1 MSTESQQPQMVETP
15 EEPLFHTTSKHGGR
29 DFDDRHGREQSNDRS
44 VAADQNIEELVRR
57 VSNAHVKSSSSASLT
72 STLTSHLDYDFDNI
86 VLKPSFSASLASTL
100 ISYPDYDAAN
110 SVLSPRPGSNLD
122 PKSAI
127 FDARVWIREFIKL
140 TESDPASAPP
150 RALGVAFKD
159 LSVFGS
165 STGTQFQKSVGSALI
180 GIAKDLVRVASS
192 SKRQER
198 RLGILRDFEGV
209 VEKGEMLLVLGP
221 PGSGCSTF
229 LKTLSSQTADLEV
242 SEQAYINYR
251 GIDSSRIRS
260 SLRGD
265 VLYNAELDTHLAH
278 LTVGETLTFA
288 SRARTVRHV
297 PAGFSRQQFDLVN
310 RDVMMA
316 IFGLTHTVD
325 TRVGDDAVRGVSG
338 GERKRVSIAEAAL
351 TGAKFQCW
359 DNSTRGLDS
368 ANAINFCRNL
378 RLQADLLGVASA
390 VALYQAPQYAYD
402 LFDRVTV
409 IYEGKQ
415 IFFGRR
421 AEAKQYFQDLGFH
434 CLDRQTVPDFLTSM
448 TSPHE
453 RRVRPGF
460 EDIVPRTPDEFVQ
473 RWRASKQ
480 RQHLVQELAAYEQ
493 KHPSRERLEEYQ
505 QSRHAEQAKS
515 QRTSSP
521 YTISYVQ
528 QVSLTFWRA
537 WRRLLADPDFTIASL
552 LFNLIMALIL
562 GSMFYNLKPD
572 SSSFYYRGGIIF
584 FSLMFNAFSSQ
595 LEVLTIYAERP
606 VVEKQNRY
614 AFYHQSA
621 QAIASYLCDLPYK
634 IANMFVFNILVYFM
648 ASLRREP
655 GPFFFFCLV
664 TLLATLSQSA
674 MFRTL
679 ASITRTPE
687 QAMIPSTLLGM
698 GLMMYTGFTMPT
710 AYMPA
715 WSRWMGYINPLA
727 YSFEAL
733 MANEFHGRE
742 FDCAGMVP
750 QGPGYG
756 GLPPE
761 SRICSVVG
769 SEPGSSVVNGDR
781 YINLSFGYY
790 NSHKWRNVGIL
801 CGFTLLF
808 FVTYLVMAEFS
819 KPPKTRGE
827 VLVFRRGQIPP
838 PFKAGK
844 SATRDADPEA
854 QARGNQPVV
863 AEKGES
869 NVGSGSFNGNGLT
882 ASTSVFH
889 WEDLC
894 YDIKVKGG
902 AERRLLDHVDGWVKP
917 GVSTV
922 LMGVSGA
929 GKTTLLD
936 VLATRVSIGVVSG
949 DTLINGIPTDATFQ
963 HRVGYVQQQ
972 DIHLS
977 TMTVREALEFS
988 AVLRQSSEIP
998 RKEKLQY
1005 VDHVIDILE
1014 MQEFAGA
1021 VIGAPGE
1028 GLNVE
1033 QRKRLTIGVE
1043 LAARPQLLVFFDE
1056 PTSGLDSQTSWAIS
1070 VLIRKLANS
1079 GQAVLCTIHQPS
1091 AILFNQFDRLL
1102 LIAPGGKTVFF
1113 GDLGKNSSNLIDYFE
1128 RNGAPAIP
1136 ADANPAEWMLEVIKP
1151 PKDRSKGIDWH
1162 QTWRDSPEYQDVKKE
1177 LARLRALA
1185 SARTNASVDDKSQH
1199 QEFVSSFFT
1208 QFWEVMVR
1216 TSKHF
1221 WRSPVYM
1228 WSKTALITLSS
1239 LYLGFSYSANNSIQ
1253 GLQNQLWAIF
1263 MLFIL
1268 FININEQIMT
1278 MFVPQRNLYE
1288 SRERPSKIYRWT
1300 TYIMANIVIELFWN
1314 SIMAVIMYFC
1324 WYYPVGFVRNTT
1336 PDDQAIRG
1344 FLVFLFLWVYLLF
1357 TSTFSHFAIVWIA
1370 LPETAGVLTSLLW
1383 MLCIL
1388 FCGIGVPRA
1397 DLPGFWT
1404 FMYRASPATYL
1415 VGGIMSTAVAN
1426 TDVTCADYEV
1436 LYLVPPSGGSMSCDE
1451 FLGPFAEAAGGR
1463 VLDPAALDKC
1473 GYCPLGTTNDFLAQ
1487 FELSYDTRWRDF
1499 GLVWVYI
1506 LFNIGAALG
1515 LYWAFRVPKGKGSK
1529 VKRA

>member
-1 MSTESQQPQMVETP
+1 MEHSHKPA
-15 EEPLFHTTSKHGGR
+15 
-29 DFDDRHGREQSNDRS
+29 
-44 VAADQNIEELVRR
+44 AADENIEELVRR
-57 VSNAHVKSSSSASLT
+57 ISSTHVKSTSSASST
-72 STLTSHLDYDFDNI
+72 STPFSQLDYENNSP
-86 VLKPSFSASLASTL
+86 LSPHPGSSLDPT
-100 ISYPDYDAAN
+100 AAN
-110 SVLSPRPGSNLD
+110 
-122 PKSAI
+122 
-127 FDARVWIREFIKL
+127 FDARTWIKEFIKL
-140 TESDPASAPP
+140 AESDPAYPP
-150 RALGVAFKD
+150 QRALGVAFKD

-165 STGTQFQKSVGSALI
+165 STGARFQESVGNAAVS
-180 GIAKDLVRVASS
+180 IAKDLVRLASN
-192 SKRQER
+192 SKRHQR
-198 RLGILRDFEGV
+198 RLSILSGFEGV

-229 LKTLSSQTADLEV
+229 LKALSSQTADLEV
-242 SEQAYINYR
+242 DERAYISYR
-251 GIDSSRIRS
+251 GIDPNHIRS

-265 VLYNAELDTHLAH
+265 VLYNAELDNHLAH

-288 SRARTVRHV
+288 SRARTVRHI

-316 IFGLTHTVD
+316 IFGLMHTVD
-325 TRVGDDAVRGVSG
+325 TRVGDDVVRGVSG

-390 VALYQAPQYAYD
+390 VTLYQAPQSAYD

-409 IYEGKQ
+409 IYEGRQ

-421 AEAKQYFQDLGFH
+421 TEAKQYFQDLGFH
-434 CLDRQTVPDFLTSM
+434 CPRRQTVPDFLTSM

-453 RRVRPGF
+453 RRVKPGF
-460 EDIVPRTPDEFVQ
+460 DDIVPRTPDEFVE
-473 RWRASKQ
+473 RWRKSEQ
-480 RQHLVQELAAYEQ
+480 RQHLVQELAAYDQ
-493 KHPSRERLEEYQ
+493 KHPSQERLEEYN

-515 QRTSSP
+515 QRTKSP

-648 ASLRREP
+648 ANLRREP

-664 TLLATLSQSA
+664 TLFATLSQSA

-687 QAMIPSTLLGM
+687 QAMIPSALLGM
-698 GLMMYTGFTMPT
+698 GLMIYTGFTMPT
-710 AYMPA
+710 AYMPG

-742 FDCAGMVP
+742 FGCAGMVP
-750 QGPGYG
+750 QGPGYDN
-756 GLPPE
+756 LSPE
-761 SRICSVVG
+761 SQICSVVG

-781 YINLSFGYY
+781 YINLSFEYY

-801 CGFTLLF
+801 CGFTIF
-808 FVTYLVMAEFS
+808 FFFTYLVMAEFS
-819 KPPKTRGE
+819 KPPRTRGE
-827 VLVFRRGQIPP
+827 VLVFRRGQMP
-838 PFKAGK
+838 
-844 SATRDADPEA
+844 SAMKIEKRGSALDPEA
-854 QARGNQPVV
+854 QTHGSQTA
-863 AEKGES
+863 ATEKGLTGES
-869 NVGSGSFNGNGLT
+869 LNAKGLV
-882 ASTSVFH
+882 AGTSVFH

-902 AERRLLDHVDGWVKP
+902 AERRLLDHIDGWVSP
-917 GVSTV
+917 GKTTA

-949 DTLINGIPTDATFQ
+949 DTLINGVPTDATFQ
-963 HRVGYVQQQ
+963 HQVGYVQQQ

-988 AVLRQSSEIP
+988 AVLRQSSEVP
-998 RKEKLQY
+998 RKERLQY
-1005 VDHVIDILE
+1005 VNHVIEMLE
-1014 MQEFAGA
+1014 MQDFAGA
-1021 VIGAPGE
+1021 VIGVPGE

-1091 AILFNQFDRLL
+1091 AILFDQFDRLL

-1113 GDLGKNSSNLIDYFE
+1113 GDLGDNSSRLIDYFE

-1136 ADANPAEWMLEVIKP
+1136 TDANPAEWMLEVIKP
-1151 PKDRSKGIDWH
+1151 PNDDSDGIDWH
-1162 QTWRDSPEYQDVKKE
+1162 RTWRDSPEYQEVKKE
-1177 LARLRALA
+1177 LSRLRGLA
-1185 SARTNASVDDKSQH
+1185 STKDMESTKDKSQH
-1199 QEFVSSFFT
+1199 QEFVSSFST
-1208 QFWEVMVR
+1208 QFWE
-1216 TSKHF
+1216 
-1221 WRSPVYM
+1221 
-1228 WSKTALITLSS
+1228 S

-1263 MLFIL
+1263 MFLVL
-1268 FININEQIMT
+1268 FININEQIMP

-1300 TYIMANIVIELFWN
+1300 TYIIANILIELFWN

-1357 TSTFSHFAIVWIA
+1357 TSTFAHFAIVWID

-1436 LYLVPPSGGSMSCDE
+1436 LHMKPPTDGNMSCGE

-1463 VLDPAALDKC
+1463 VLDPSAVDEC

-1487 FELSYDTRWRDF
+1487 FDLSFNTRWRDF
-1499 GLVWVYI
+1499 GFVWVFI

-1515 LYWAFRVPKGKGSK
+1515 LYWAFRVPKGKETK

>member
-1 MSTESQQPQMVETP
+1 MMPHKPLQSKLSDAQPKEPASTGTP
-15 EEPLFHTTSKHGGR
+15 SKHGPR
-29 DFDDRHGREQSNDRS
+29 DLEEVHVRKRSDDESTIP
-44 VAADQNIEELVRR
+44 DQKIKVLARR
-57 VSNAHVKSSSSASLT
+57 VSDTHVEHSSLLT
-72 STLTSHLDYDFDNI
+72 
-86 VLKPSFSASLASTL
+86 LASTPL
-100 ISYPDYDAAN
+100 PQPGHDNVN
-110 SVLSPRPGSNLD
+110 SPLSPRLNSNLD
-122 PKSAI
+122 PRSAN
-127 FDARVWIREFIKL
+127 FDASTWTKEFIKL
-140 TESDPASAPP
+140 TESDPNSGPR
-150 RALGVAFKD
+150 RALGVAFKN

-165 STGTQFQKSVGSALI
+165 STSAQFQTSVGNFLAS
-180 GIAKDLVRVASS
+180 IARDLARVVSN
-192 SKRQER
+192 SKHYQQ
-198 RLGILRDFEGV
+198 RLSILRDFEGV

-229 LKTLSSQTADLEV
+229 LKTLSSQTMDLEV
-242 SEQAYINYR
+242 SDDAYMNYR
-251 GIDSSRIRS
+251 GIDASKIRS
-260 SLRGD
+260 AFRGD
-265 VLYNAELDTHLAH
+265 VLYNAELDNHLAH

-288 SRARTVRHV
+288 SRARTPHHI
-297 PAGFSRQQFDLVN
+297 PTGFSRKQFDRVN

-325 TRVGDDAVRGVSG
+325 TRVGDDVIRGISG

-368 ANAINFCRNL
+368 ASAINFCQNL
-378 RLQADLLGVASA
+378 RLQADLLGTASA
-390 VALYQAPQYAYD
+390 VSLYQAPQSAYD
-402 LFDRVTV
+402 LFDRVIV
-409 IYEGKQ
+409 IYEGRQ
-415 IFFGRR
+415 IFFGDRS
-421 AEAKQYFQDLGFH
+421 EAKQYFQDLGFQ
-434 CLDRQTVPDFLTSM
+434 CPERQTVPGFLTSM

-453 RRVRPGF
+453 RRVRQGF
-460 EDIVPRTPDEFVQ
+460 EDAVPRTPDEFVNK
-473 RWRASKQ
+473 WKTSHQ
-480 RQHLVQELAAYEQ
+480 RQRLVQELSEY
-493 KHPSRERLEEYQ
+493 KHGHPPMERLEEYQ
-505 QSRHAEQAKS
+505 KSRRSEQAKS
-515 QRTSSP
+515 QRTNSP
-521 YTISYVQ
+521 YTISYGQ
-528 QVSLTFWRA
+528 QVSLTSWRA
-537 WRRLLADPDFTIASL
+537 WRRLLADPGFTIASL

-562 GSMFYNLKPD
+562 GSMFYNLQPD

-621 QAIASYLCDLPYK
+621 QAVASYLCDLPYK

-648 ASLRREP
+648 ANLRREP

-674 MFRTL
+674 IFRTL

-687 QAMIPSTLLGM
+687 QAMIPTALLSM
-698 GLMMYTGFTMPT
+698 GLMIYTGFTMPT
-710 AYMPA
+710 AYMPD
-715 WSRWMGYINPLA
+715 WSRWMGYVNPLA

-733 MANEFHGRE
+733 MVNEFQGRE
-742 FDCAGMVP
+742 FACAGMIP
-750 QGPGYG
+750 QGPGYDN
-756 GLPPE
+756 LSPE

-769 SEPGSSVVNGDR
+769 SDTGSSVVNGDK
-781 YINLSFGYY
+781 YINLSFSYY
-790 NSHKWRNVGIL
+790 SSHKWRNIAVL
-801 CGFTLLF
+801 CGFTLF
-808 FVTYLVMAEFS
+808 FFFAYLAMAEFS

-827 VLVFRRGQIPP
+827 ILIFRRGQLPSTV
-838 PFKAGK
+838 KA
-844 SATRDADPEA
+844 DASNRVMDLETQA
-854 QARGNQPVV
+854 QANRHSEIERSYPSMG
-863 AEKGES
+863 EKSS
-869 NVGSGSFNGNGLT
+869 NNSNLGVSK
-882 ASTSVFH
+882 SVFH

-894 YDIKVKGG
+894 YDIKVKSG
-902 AERRLLDHVDGWVKP
+902 AERRLLDHIDGWVSP
-917 GVSTV
+917 GKTTA

-936 VLATRVSIGVVSG
+936 VLATRVSVGVVSG
-949 DTLINGIPTDATFQ
+949 HTLINGVPTDVTFQ
-963 HRVGYVQQQ
+963 HQVGYVQQQ
-972 DIHLS
+972 DIHL
-977 TMTVREALEFS
+977 R
-988 AVLRQSSEIP
+988 
-998 RKEKLQY
+998 
-1005 VDHVIDILE
+1005 
-1014 MQEFAGA
+1014 
-1021 VIGAPGE
+1021 E

-1079 GQAVLCTIHQPS
+1079 GQAILCTIHQPS
-1091 AILFNQFDRLL
+1091 AMLFDQFDRLL

-1113 GDLGKNSSNLIDYFE
+1113 GDLGSNSSSLIEYFE

-1136 ADANPAEWMLEVIKP
+1136 ADANPAEWILEIIKP
-1151 PKDRSKGIDWH
+1151 PQDGSKGIDWH
-1162 QTWRDSPEYQDVKKE
+1162 QVWLDSSEYQDTKTE
-1177 LARLRALA
+1177 LSRLRSLA
-1185 SARTNASVDDKSQH
+1185 STTSTTIADDKFQQ
-1199 QEFVSSFFT
+1199 QEFVTSFYT
-1208 QFWEVMVR
+1208 QFWEVIVR

-1221 WRSPVYM
+1221 WRSPGYI
-1228 WSKTALITLSS
+1228 WSKIALITLPS

-1263 MLFIL
+1263 MCLVL
-1268 FININEQIMT
+1268 FININEQIMP

-1300 TYIMANIVIELFWN
+1300 TYIMANILIELFWN

-1344 FLVFLFLWVYLLF
+1344 FLVFLFLWTYLLF
-1357 TSTFSHFAIVWIA
+1357 TSTFAHLAIVWID
-1370 LPETAGVLTSLLW
+1370 LPETAGVLTSLFW

-1426 TDVTCADYEV
+1426 NEVTCAEYEV
-1436 LYLVPPSGGSMSCDE
+1436 LHVVPPSGGNMSCED
-1451 FLGPFAEAAGGR
+1451 FLGPFAEVSGGR
-1463 VLDPAALDKC
+1463 VLNPAARDLC
-1473 GYCPLGTTNDFLAQ
+1473 GYCPLATTNDFLAQ

-1499 GLVWVYI
+1499 GLVWVFI

-1515 LYWAFRVPKGKGSK
+1515 LYWAFRTPRGKSRK

>member
-1 MSTESQQPQMVETP
+1 MHDTRVQSETTEASKEPPLHTASKQDREKLDGGYVRKPSDDTP
-15 EEPLFHTTSKHGGR
+15 L
-29 DFDDRHGREQSNDRS
+29 
-44 VAADQNIEELVRR
+44 AADQNIEDLVRS
-57 VSNAHVKSSSSASLT
+57 VSSTHVRPKSSASST
-72 STLTSHLDYDFDNI
+72 SKTPWQSDYD
-86 VLKPSFSASLASTL
+86 T
-100 ISYPDYDAAN
+100 AN
-110 SVLSPRPGSNLD
+110 NALSPQPGSKLD
-122 PKSAI
+122 PNSAT
-127 FDARVWIREFIKL
+127 FDSWTWTREFIKL
-140 TESDPASAPP
+140 SDSDPAASPQ
-150 RALGVAFKD
+150 RSLGIAFKD

-165 STGTQFQKSVGSALI
+165 STGAQFQMSFGNALAI
-180 GIAKDLVRVASS
+180 IAKDLFRVISN
-192 SKRQER
+192 SKHQEQRQS
-198 RLGILRDFEGV
+198 ILRDFEGV

-229 LKTLSSQTADLEV
+229 LKTLSSQTADLE
-242 SEQAYINYR
+242 R
-251 GIDSSRIRS
+251 CLGIDPSHIRS
-260 SLRGD
+260 SFRGD
-265 VLYNAELDTHLAH
+265 VLYNAELDNHLAH

-288 SRARTVRHV
+288 SRARSPRNIPTD
-297 PAGFSRQQFDLVN
+297 FTRQQFDRVK
-310 RDVMMA
+310 RDVLMA

-325 TRVGDDAVRGVSG
+325 TRVGDSIVRGISG

-351 TGAKFQCW
+351 TGARFQCW

-368 ANAINFCRNL
+368 SNAINFCQNL

-390 VALYQAPQYAYD
+390 VSLYQAPQSAYD

-409 IYEGKQ
+409 IYEGRQ

-421 AEAKQYFQDLGFH
+421 FEAKQYFQDLGFQ
-434 CLDRQTVPDFLTSM
+434 CPDRQTVPDFLTSM

-460 EDIVPRTPDEFVQ
+460 EHIVPRTPDEFVHK
-473 RWRASKQ
+473 WRASTQ
-480 RQHLVQELAAYEQ
+480 RHQLVEELAAYEQ

-505 QSRHAEQAKS
+505 QSRHTEQAKS
-515 QRTSSP
+515 QRTNSP
-521 YTISYVQ
+521 YMISYAQ

-537 WRRLLADPDFTIASL
+537 WRRLLADPGFTIASL

-562 GSMFYNLKPD
+562 GSIFYNLQPD

-606 VVEKQNRY
+606 VIEKQNRY
-614 AFYHQSA
+614 AFYHQSS

-634 IANMFVFNILVYFM
+634 IANMFVFNILIYFM
-648 ASLRREP
+648 ANLRREP

-674 MFRTL
+674 IFRTL

-687 QAMIPSTLLGM
+687 QAMIPSALLGM
-698 GLMMYTGFTMPT
+698 GLMIYTGFTMPT
-710 AYMPA
+710 AYMPG
-715 WSRWMGYINPLA
+715 WSRWMAWINPLA

-733 MANEFHGRE
+733 IVNEFHGRE
-742 FDCAGMVP
+742 FGCAGMVP
-750 QGPGYG
+750 QGPGYEA
-756 GLPPE
+756 LSPQ

-769 SEPGSSVVNGDR
+769 SEPGSSVINGDR
-781 YINLSFGYY
+781 YINLSFDYHH
-790 NSHKWRNVGIL
+790 SHKWRNVGIL
-801 CGFTLLF
+801 CGFTLF
-808 FVTYLVMAEFS
+808 FFFTYLVMAEFS

-827 VLVFRRGQIPP
+827 VLIFRRGQMPSTA
-838 PFKAGK
+838 KGGK
-844 SATRDADPEA
+844 PNRVVDPEA
-854 QARGNQPVV
+854 QLQGNQP
-863 AEKGES
+863 AALEKAYMYMG
-869 NVGSGSFNGNGLT
+869 GSSINGSGLT

-902 AERRLLDHVDGWVKP
+902 TERRLLDHIDGWVSP
-917 GVSTV
+917 GKTTA

-936 VLATRVSIGVVSG
+936 VLATRVSTGVVSG
-949 DTLINGIPTDATFQ
+949 DTLINGVPTDATFQ
-963 HRVGYVQQQ
+963 HQVGYAQQQ

-977 TMTVREALEFS
+977 TTTVREALEFS
-988 AVLRQSSEIP
+988 AILRQSSEIP

-1005 VDHVIDILE
+1005 VNYVIDILE
-1014 MQEFAGA
+1014 MQDYAGA
-1021 VIGAPGE
+1021 IIGVPGE
-1028 GLNVE
+1028 GLNIE

-1070 VLIRKLANS
+1070 TLIRKLANS

-1091 AILFNQFDRLL
+1091 SILFNQFDRLL

-1113 GDLGKNSSNLIDYFE
+1113 GDLGNNSSSLIEYLE
-1128 RNGAPAIP
+1128 RNGAPAIST
-1136 ADANPAEWMLEVIKP
+1136 DANPAEWMLEVIKP
-1151 PKDRSKGIDWH
+1151 PKDGSKGIDWH
-1162 QTWRDSPEYQDVKKE
+1162 QVWQDSTEYQVTKQE
-1177 LARLRALA
+1177 LSRLRALA
-1185 SARTNASVDDKSQH
+1185 STVGNTRVDTNKSQH
-1199 QEFVSSFFT
+1199 QEFVASFPT
-1208 QFWEVMVR
+1208 QFWVVMVR
-1216 TSKHF
+1216 VSKHF

-1228 WSKTALITLSS
+1228 WSKTALIALSS

-1263 MLFIL
+1263 MFLVL
-1268 FININEQIMT
+1268 FININEQIMP
-1278 MFVPQRNLYE
+1278 MFVPQRTLYE

-1300 TYIMANIVIELFWN
+1300 TYIMANILIELFWN

-1357 TSTFSHFAIVWIA
+1357 TSTFAHFAIVWID

-1426 TDVTCADYEV
+1426 TDVTCAGYEV
-1436 LYLVPPSGGSMSCDE
+1436 LYVIPPSGGNASCGE

-1463 VLDPAALDKC
+1463 VLDPAALDQC
-1473 GYCPLGTTNDFLAQ
+1473 GYCPISTTNDFLAQ
-1487 FELSYDTRWRDF
+1487 FDLSYDTRWRDF
-1499 GLVWVYI
+1499 GLVWVFI
-1506 LFNIGAALG
+1506 LVNIGATLG
-1515 LYWAFRVPKGKGSK
+1515 LYWGFRVPKGKGSK
-1529 VKRA
+1529 VERA

>member
-1 MSTESQQPQMVETP
+1 MTSNTP
-15 EEPLFHTTSKHGGR
+15 TQTDVSRPGELQLHTANKNTPSNSEHS
-29 DFDDRHGREQSNDRS
+29 DDLS
-44 VAADQNIEELVRR
+44 VTAEQNIEELVRR
-57 VSNAHVKSSSSASLT
+57 VSSTYAKPKPSLT
-72 STLTSHLDYDFDNI
+72 STTSPDDNI
-86 VLKPSFSASLASTL
+86 PS
-100 ISYPDYDAAN
+100 N
-110 SVLSPRPGSNLD
+110 VLSPRPGSNLD
-122 PKSAI
+122 PNSAT
-127 FDARVWIREFIKL
+127 FDAYAWTREFIKL

-150 RALGVAFKD
+150 RALGVAFKGLD
-159 LSVFGS
+159 VFGS
-165 STGTQFQKSVGSALI
+165 STGAQFQASFGNIVA
-180 GIAKDLVRVASS
+180 GITKDLVRLISN
-192 SKRQER
+192 SKHKER
-198 RLGILRDFEGV
+198 RLSILRDFEGV

-229 LKTLSSQTADLEV
+229 LKTLSSQTLDLDV
-242 SEQAYINYR
+242 SQDAYINYR
-251 GIDSSRIRS
+251 GIEPSHIRS
-260 SLRGD
+260 PFRGD
-265 VLYNAELDTHLAH
+265 VLYNAELDNHLAH

-288 SRARTVRHV
+288 SRARSPQHI
-297 PAGFSRQQFDLVN
+297 PNGFSRQQFDLAN

-325 TRVGDDAVRGVSG
+325 TRVGDDVVRGISG

-351 TGAKFQCW
+351 TRAKFQCW

-368 ANAINFCRNL
+368 ANAISFCQNL

-390 VALYQAPQYAYD
+390 VSLYQAPQSAYD

-409 IYEGKQ
+409 IYEGRQ
-415 IFFGRR
+415 IFFGKRS
-421 AEAKQYFQDLGFH
+421 EAKSYFEELGFS
-434 CLDRQTVPDFLTSM
+434 CPDRQTVPDFLTSM

-460 EDIVPRTPDEFVQ
+460 EHVVPRTPDDFSQ
-473 RWRASKQ
+473 RWKTSKQ
-480 RQHLVQELAAYEQ
+480 RQELLAELAAYEQ
-493 KHPSRERLEEYQ
+493 KHPFGERLEAYQ
-505 QSRHAEQAKS
+505 QSRHREQAKA

-521 YTISYVQ
+521 YMISYPQ

-562 GSMFYNLKPD
+562 GSMFYNLKQD

-584 FSLMFNAFSSQ
+584 FSLMFNAFGSQ

-621 QAIASYLCDLPYK
+621 QAVASYLCDLPYK

-648 ASLRREP
+648 AHLRREP

-687 QAMIPSTLLGM
+687 QAMIPSALLGM
-698 GLMMYTGFTMPT
+698 GLMIYTGFTMPA
-710 AYMPA
+710 AYMPG
-715 WSRWMGYINPLA
+715 WSRWMAYINPLA

-733 MANEFHGRE
+733 MVNEFHGRE
-742 FDCAGMVP
+742 FNCAAMVP
-750 QGPGYG
+750 QGPGYD
-756 GLPPE
+756 GLSPQ
-761 SRICSVVG
+761 SQICSTVG
-769 SEPGSSVVNGDR
+769 SEPGSSVVDGSK
-781 YINLSFGYY
+781 YIALSYDY
-790 NSHKWRNVGIL
+790 HNAHRWRNVGIL
-801 CGFTLLF
+801 CGFTLF
-808 FVTYLVMAEFS
+808 FFCAYLIMAEFS

-827 VLVFRRGQIPP
+827 ILIFRRGQMP
-838 PFKAGK
+838 
-844 SATRDADPEA
+844 SAMREKTSAAVVDPEA
-854 QARGNQPVV
+854 QVQGGQTFD
-863 AEKGES
+863 KGDVYT
-869 NVGSGSFNGNGLT
+869 NDGSLDKSGLT
-882 ASTSVFH
+882 TSTSVFH

-902 AERRLLDHVDGWVKP
+902 AERRLLDHIDGWVSP
-917 GVSTV
+917 GKTTA

-936 VLATRVSIGVVSG
+936 VLATRVSVGVISG
-949 DTLINGIPTDATFQ
+949 DTLINGIPTDVTFQ
-963 HRVGYVQQQ
+963 HQVGYVQQQ

-977 TMTVREALEFS
+977 TATVREALEFS
-988 AVLRQSSEIP
+988 AVLRQSCEIP
-998 RKEKLQY
+998 RKEKLRY
-1005 VDHVIDILE
+1005 VDYVIDVLE
-1014 MQEFAGA
+1014 MQDYAGA
-1021 VIGAPGE
+1021 VIGVPGE

-1091 AILFNQFDRLL
+1091 AILFDQFDRLL

-1113 GDLGKNSSNLIDYFE
+1113 GDLGNNSSALIEYFE
-1128 RNGAPAIP
+1128 RNGAPSIP

-1151 PKDRSKGIDWH
+1151 PQDGSDGINWY
-1162 QTWRDSPEYQDVKKE
+1162 QVWRDSPEYQETKKE
-1177 LARLRALA
+1177 LSRLRALA
-1185 SARTNASVDDKSQH
+1185 SCTETTSVADDKSQH
-1199 QEFVSSFFT
+1199 QEFVASFTT

-1216 TSKHF
+1216 VSKHF

-1228 WSKTALITLSS
+1228 WSKTALIALSS

-1263 MLFIL
+1263 MFLVL
-1268 FININEQIMT
+1268 FININEQIMP

-1300 TYIMANIVIELFWN
+1300 TYLIANILIELFWN
-1314 SIMAVIMYFC
+1314 SVMAVVMYFC

-1336 PDDQAIRG
+1336 ADDQAIRG

-1357 TSTFSHFAIVWIA
+1357 TSTFAHFAIVWID

-1426 TDVTCADYEV
+1426 NNVTCADYEV
-1436 LYLVPPSGGSMSCDE
+1436 LRLAPPPGGNISCGE

-1463 VLDPAALDKC
+1463 VLESTALDTC
-1473 GYCPLGTTNDFLAQ
+1473 GYCPIGTTNDFLAQ
-1487 FELSYDTRWRDF
+1487 FDLNYNTRWRDF

-1506 LFNIGAALG
+1506 LVNIGAALG
-1515 LYWAFRVPKGKGSK
+1515 LYWGL
-1529 VKRA
+1529 